1 MLLLRILFII
11 ICVLWLIKM
20 LARIFLPMLFQSM
33 VNKAQNQSNQ
43 KYQQQSHPDGRL
55 RVDYVPPKGKNEKG
69 NKAGDFIDYEEI
81 K

>member
-33 VNKAQNQSNQ
+33 VNKAQNQANQ
-43 KYQQQSHPDGRL
+43 KYEHQTRSDGQI
-55 RVDYVPPKGKNEKG
+55 RVDFVPPKEKNQKG